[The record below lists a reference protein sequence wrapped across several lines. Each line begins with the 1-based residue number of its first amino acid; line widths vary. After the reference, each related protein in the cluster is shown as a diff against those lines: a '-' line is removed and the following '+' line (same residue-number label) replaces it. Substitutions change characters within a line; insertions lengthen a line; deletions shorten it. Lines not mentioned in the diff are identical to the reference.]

1 MNKLKKIQILMA
13 FLVLSLLVTSCA
25 KQYYYAGISENTAE
39 EIVSNYP
46 SNNYS
51 KELILNLLGAPLIKE
66 NNGDLW
72 IYISSK
78 DYGNETFRKSVYK
91 KTLKLYF
98 SNNILLDIKELS
110 L

>member
-1 MNKLKKIQILMA
+1 VNKFKKIQILMA
-13 FLVLSLLVTSCA
+13 FLVFSLLVTSCA
-25 KQYYYAGISENTAE
+25 KQYYYAGISENTIE
-39 EIVSNYP
+39 EIISNYP

-72 IYISSK
+72 IYVSSK
-78 DYGNETFRKSVYK
+78 DYGNETFRKNVYK

>member
-1 MNKLKKIQILMA
+1 MA

-51 KELILNLLGAPLIKE
+51 KELI
-66 NNGDLW
+66 
-72 IYISSK
+72 
-78 DYGNETFRKSVYK
+78 FRKSVYK